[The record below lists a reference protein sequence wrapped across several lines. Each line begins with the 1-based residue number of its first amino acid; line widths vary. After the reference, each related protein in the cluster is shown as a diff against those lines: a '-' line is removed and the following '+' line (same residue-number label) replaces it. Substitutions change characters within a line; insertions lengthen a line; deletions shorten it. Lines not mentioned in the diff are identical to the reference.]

1 MALDAPL
8 LVLLGC
14 QYWLWDERLKARCQ
28 VPFSP
33 TQPQRQGGLPPQW
46 DVLSSWHTPPV
57 WGQGMPFTSIRMCPE
72 LPPSPPHPGPRGRI
86 SWAPETVA
94 AARPAAS
101 GLQPQGVAL
110 LFSQPGFLSRHLG
123 RSTGFSSL
131 SLPASSRQSHTVQC
145 PVAASPSPGRHP
157 RRSGWIRDLRLGNCR
172 MKGPGWGRG
181 EVKMLT
187 PLESAQ
193 L

>member
-1 MALDAPL
+1 MPGPFLPNSTSASRWATTPMGCL
-8 LVLLGC
+8 LQLAHPSCVG
-14 QYWLWDERLKARCQ
+14 ARHA
-28 VPFSP
+28 VYFHK
-33 TQPQRQGGLPPQW
+33 
-46 DVLSSWHTPPV
+46 DV
-57 WGQGMPFTSIRMCPE
+57 PE